1 MFGHELCKISLMR
14 NYLLLLLV
22 ILCGC
27 SRAEVPNAPLLRI
40 ESEWAPPEPNMRHP
54 ARSADASIV
63 IFRQTGDFIENFCR
77 VLERADGTLYLSA
90 RHPHVVAVGKWKRS
104 WSKITA
110 TRERV
115 TRTTPAPPGP
125 KDPLC
130 ENPEVKF
137 VISRDAIV
145 SRVTGDRRDPY
156 EQVDRL
162 VAPDLMSY
170 ENNARISGTPCE
182 KEE

>member
-1 MFGHELCKISLMR
+1 MR
-14 NYLLLLLV
+14 NRLLLLLV
-22 ILCGC
+22 VLCGC
-27 SRAEVPNAPLLRI
+27 SKAEVPNLPLLRI
-40 ESEWAPPEPNMRHP
+40 ESEWAAPAPNMRNP

-63 IFRQTGDFIENFCR
+63 IFRQNGDFIENFCR
-77 VLERADGTLYLSA
+77 VLERPDGTLYLSA

-115 TRTTPAPPGP
+115 LRTTPLPPGP

-137 VISRDAIV
+137 VISKDGIV
-145 SRVTGDRRDPY
+145 SRVTGKRNDPY

-170 ENNARISGTPCE
+170 ENKARISGIRCFE
-182 KEE
+182 KEED